1 MTYEEFKELWIK
13 YPNIPN
19 LTEETFGGTSVI
31 TVSSSLLTKEIN
43 YYYEINTSF
52 PLKIINSQE
61 YVELVLIDEMLTKV
75 MAEQRRMK
83 RIEQDF
89 LT

>member
-19 LTEETFGGTSVI
+19 LSEETFYATSVV

-43 YYYEINTSF
+43 YYYEVNSSF
-52 PLKIINSQE
+52 PLKIINPQE
-61 YVELVLIDEMLTKV
+61 YAELVLIDDMLTKV